1 MELYKEGQFCFY
13 KENDIIDE
21 MILTG
26 YDLDA
31 EMNEM
36 ESRGISGIWLNR
48 YFCDKRINDLSFL
61 KEHPNITKVYIV
73 DDDFDC
79 RVISEMTQLK
89 CLQIQTAKSIDFSR
103 LENLNILISNTIG
116 TKGLPPNI
124 EVLHLWDY
132 KFQDG
137 SLKTIRFPNSLKCLE
152 LNKNSLTSLS
162 GLPGGLQRLGIYYDR
177 KLMSLCGL
185 EASGSSIEELEVN
198 HCPNLIDYS
207 SLQNCSNL
215 RKLILIKSGN
225 IPSLSLLETAKGLKH
240 LTLAGVL
247 VLDKDLSYASSI
259 PHTYITNMRYYR
271 K

>member
-1 MELYKEGQFCFY
+1 MNLYKDGPFCFY
-13 KENDIIDE
+13 EENGIVKE

-26 YDLDA
+26 YNLDA

-36 ESRGISGIWLNR
+36 ESRGIAAIWLNR
-48 YFCDKRINDLSFL
+48 HFCNNRINDLSFL
-61 KEHPNITKVYIV
+61 INYSSITKVCIV
-73 DDDFDC
+73 DNDFNC
-79 RVISEMTQLK
+79 RAISEMRQLEF
-89 CLQIQTAKSIDFSR
+89 LQIETKEPIDYSH
-103 LENLNILISNTIG
+103 LDNLNTLITNTLG
-116 TKGLPPNI
+116 TSGLPSNI
-124 EVLHLWDY
+124 ETLHLWDY

-259 PHTYITNMRYYR
+259 PYTYITNMRYYR

>member
-162 GLPGGLQRLGIYYDR
+162 GLPGGLQR
-177 KLMSLCGL
+177 
-185 EASGSSIEELEVN
+185 
-198 HCPNLIDYS
+198 PNLIDYS

-259 PHTYITNMRYYR
+259 PYTYITNMRYYR